1 MPNRPRLARLMTDSD
16 TPPGTPPDIAGRYD
30 AETAQNYLKMHRV
43 SWSRRLSSWR
53 EVRLA
58 RRALAL
64 AGNPDAI
71 LDMPCGTGRFWPML
85 AATSARRL
93 LAGDNS
99 PDMLATAIANAAP
112 QTRARFDAQRMD
124 AFALPLADGA
134 VDHVLCMRLLH
145 HFAAPADR
153 LCILRE
159 IHRVART
166 GATISVWVDGN
177 LQAWRRRI
185 QERRRAPDFPPNRV
199 VVPRAVIEAELA
211 AAGFRIRARLDMLRG
226 IGKRRLYVLER
237 S

>member
-1 MPNRPRLARLMTDSD
+1 MFMTDSRAS
-16 TPPGTPPDIAGRYD
+16 PDIAGRYD
-30 AETAQNYLKMHRV
+30 AETARHYLKMHRG
-43 SWSRRLSSWR
+43 SWLRRVSSWR
-53 EVRLA
+53 EIRLA

-64 AGNPDAI
+64 AGDPESL

-85 AATSARRL
+85 AATPARRL

-99 PDMLATAIANAAP
+99 PAMLAAALGNATPA
-112 QTRARFDAQRMD
+112 TRARFEVQRMD

-153 LCILRE
+153 LRILRE

-166 GATISVWVDGN
+166 GATVSIWVDGN
-177 LQAWRRRI
+177 LQSWRRRI
-185 QERRRAPDFPPNRV
+185 QERRRAPDFPPNRI
-199 VVPRAVIEAELA
+199 VVPRAIFEAELA
-211 AAGFRIRARLDMLRG
+211 EAGFGIRARLDVLRG
-226 IGKRRLYVLER
+226 IGKRRLYVLDR